1 MMDFFTTSRL
11 FASKFIFFTS
21 YEQCWKKNVSNDI
34 VEFRNFDILI
44 LIMSKCVNI
53 CPYFEQV
60 PMGSMKSK

>member
-44 LIMSKCVNI
+44 LIT
-53 CPYFEQV
+53 
-60 PMGSMKSK
+60 